1 MSAEI
6 KRLCLEKLKELK
18 ISNKAYVD
26 AIEEECKHI
35 LLNDREDYLL
45 ERINDIKNGKKEKNK
60 YNKNGLVF
68 AYLLG
73 ITDVDPIKN
82 NIPHIFSLGD
92 SPDVDIDL
100 SAQAKE
106 LVEEYLVKKHGQDNV
121 GHIQTIG
128 YYSPKS
134 TIRML
139 CRSMSLTD
147 DMGIVKEI
155 SDYFGTDIGEGNDF
169 ETQIVSFQKLKKNL
183 SKKTQD
189 FLNSKPKYV
198 KFLLKEHRNLTCEEI
213 LFRYALKINGQV
225 DKTGK
230 HASGIAVSAEPF
242 KDFAPLKKVRGEILL
257 GLQEGGHAKEVSA
270 FGLLKFDWL
279 GLINVSK
286 NMKMF
291 DNLQHYYKIDGNELY
306 RQIIYKDD
314 YNDPE
319 VIKVFDNYDT
329 IGVFQ
334 FGSDG
339 IRNCLKQAE
348 IKSFNDVCII
358 NAMYRPGA
366 INQFDDLVNRMRNPE
381 TIAYEHPDLEK
392 ALKST
397 YGLVI
402 YQEQTM
408 QMMQIVGGFTLNE
421 ADRARAI
428 LKKLTRNKNP
438 DKHSVEYYEYQQM
451 MSKFRKGAKKKGF
464 DDKQTEKFVQF
475 LADAQGYCLHKDTII
490 KGCNKKIIDV
500 EIGDEVETYDTNK
513 NKIVKSKIVQKYKN
527 EKKKLYKIKTE
538 SGKELI
544 CSFEHKIMCEDKI
557 MRSLKDILKGK
568 YKILVED

>member
-1 MSAEI
+1 
-6 KRLCLEKLKELK
+6 
-18 ISNKAYVD
+18 
-26 AIEEECKHI
+26 
-35 LLNDREDYLL
+35 
-45 ERINDIKNGKKEKNK
+45 
-60 YNKNGLVF
+60 
-68 AYLLG
+68 
-73 ITDVDPIKN
+73 
-82 NIPHIFSLGD
+82 
-92 SPDVDIDL
+92 
-100 SAQAKE
+100 
-106 LVEEYLVKKHGQDNV
+106 
-121 GHIQTIG
+121 
-128 YYSPKS
+128 
-134 TIRML
+134 ML

>member
-1 MSAEI
+1 MKKIKELCLKEI
-6 KRLCLEKLKELK
+6 KDRKLSQEYTNALEKECEYIKLYDREDFILEKLSK
-18 ISNKAYVD
+18 
-26 AIEEECKHI
+26 
-35 LLNDREDYLL
+35 
-45 ERINDIKNGKKEKNK
+45 IKNGDLEKNK
-60 YNKNGLVF
+60 HNKNGLVF

-73 ITDVDPIKN
+73 ITDIDPIKN
-82 NIPHIFSLGD
+82 KIPHLFSLSD
-92 SPDVDIDL
+92 PPDVDVDM
-100 SAQAKE
+100 SAEAKE
-106 LVEEYLVKKHGQDNV
+106 LVEKYLVEKHGEDKV
-121 GHIQTIG
+121 GHIYTVG

-139 CRSMSLTD
+139 CRAMSLTD

-155 SDYFGTDIGEGNDF
+155 SDYFGSDVGEGNDL
-169 ETQIVSFQKLKKNL
+169 ETQISLFQGSKKSL

-189 FLNSKPKYV
+189 FLKAKPKYT
-198 KFLLKEHRNLTCEEI
+198 KFLPKEDRSLSCEEV
-213 LFRYALKINGQV
+213 LFKYAVKINGQV

-242 KDFAPLKKVRGEILL
+242 KEFAPLIKVRGEVLL
-257 GLQEGGHAKEVSA
+257 GLQEGGHAKEVSS

-291 DNLQHYYKIDGNELY
+291 DNLKRYYNINGNDIYKE
-306 RQIIYKDD
+306 IIYKGN
-314 YNDPE
+314 YNDPD
-319 VIKVFDNYDT
+319 VIKIFDNYDT

-358 NAMYRPGA
+358 NALYRPGA
-366 INQFDDLVNRMRNPE
+366 INQFDDLVERMKNPE
-381 TIAYEHPDLEK
+381 TITYEHPDLEP
-392 ALKST
+392 ALNYT

-421 ADRARAI
+421 ADRARGI

-438 DKHSVEYYEYQQM
+438 DKNSIEYFEYKQM
-451 MSKFRKGAKKKGF
+451 MDKFRKGALKKGF
-464 DDKQTEKFVQF
+464 NEKQTEKFVQF
-475 LADAQGYCLHKDTII
+475 LADAQGYCLHKDTTI

-500 EIGDEVETYDTNK
+500 EIGDEVETFDTEK
-513 NKIVKSKIVQKYKN
+513 NKIVKSKVVQKYKN

-538 SGKELI
+538 SDKELI
-544 CSFEHKIMCEDKI
+544 CSMEHKIMCEDKI
-557 MRSLKDILKGK
+557 MRPLKDILKGK
-568 YKILVED
+568 YKILVEE